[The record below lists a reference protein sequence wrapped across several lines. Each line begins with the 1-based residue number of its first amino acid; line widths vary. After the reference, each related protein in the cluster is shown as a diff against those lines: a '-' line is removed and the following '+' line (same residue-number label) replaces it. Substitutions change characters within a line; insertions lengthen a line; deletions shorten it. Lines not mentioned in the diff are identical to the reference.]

1 MDVQRG
7 GKRKGGKWTKKYK
20 RGCLGTSFFGE
31 WGGGGGGCI
40 VSQST
45 QQTLS
50 LEVTP
55 RRMASVEEGSLAEE
69 QDQLSLSIR
78 IYKQKEDGGPPQSDC
93 TERVQQG

>member
-1 MDVQRG
+1 MPRNIFFRG
-7 GKRKGGKWTKKYK
+7 VGWG
-20 RGCLGTSFFGE
+20 
-31 WGGGGGGCI
+31 WGGGCL
-40 VSQST
+40 VSKST

-78 IYKQKEDGGPPQSDC
+78 INKQKEDGDHRNLTAQREYS
-93 TERVQQG
+93 RVRAPVNSHWRAMV